1 MDAALRELL
10 AEVRE
15 LEMVARKNVSSLL
28 AGNYLTTIPGR
39 GLEFH
44 EARHYVQGEP
54 VRRID
59 WKMTARMGVPFV
71 RTFLEERQR
80 EIFIALDVSPSM
92 ATGWQEKTKLEVAV
106 EMAATLAVSA
116 VEAGDRL
123 GFVTFADRVFE
134 VDRPRAGKRQLFRA
148 LKTFVQ
154 ALEREP
160 EPCRESD
167 PRAAVHAIQRF
178 RGRRFVVFVISDF
191 IDHDVP
197 EDLKYFKKRHDVSL
211 IHLYDP
217 LEYVPFAPLR
227 GDAPPSA
234 VRMAA
239 FSPEGPGGLA
249 SLAPGEAGSL
259 EEMVDFLK
267 RECEKYA
274 IELGSYPTT
283 RPVGGALV
291 ELFQR
296 KRSSPRRGA
305 SHRRLEH

>member
-1 MDAALRELL
+1 MDSTLRELL

-15 LEMVARKNVSSLL
+15 LEVVARKNVSSLF

-44 EARHYVQGEP
+44 EARRYVQGEP

-59 WKMTARMGVPFV
+59 WKMTARMGVPYV

-92 ATGWQEKTKLEVAV
+92 ATGWQQKTKLEVAV

-123 GFVTFADRVFE
+123 GFVTFSDRVFE
-134 VDRPRAGKRQLFRA
+134 LDRPRAGKRQLFHA
-148 LKTFVQ
+148 LKTFAATLGQ
-154 ALEREP
+154 PP
-160 EPCRESD
+160 EPCQESD
-167 PRAAVHAIQRF
+167 PRCAVHAIQRF

-197 EDLKYFKKRHDVSL
+197 EDLKYFKRRHDVSL

-217 LEYVPFAPLR
+217 LEYAIP
-227 GDAPPSA
+227 GA
-234 VRMAA
+234 VRLPA
-239 FSPEGPGGLA
+239 FAPEGPAGLA
-249 SLAPGEAGSL
+249 SVAPGETGRL
-259 EEMVDFLK
+259 DEMVAFLQ
-267 RECEKYA
+267 RECDRYA

-283 RPVGGALV
+283 RPVGGALT
-291 ELFQR
+291 ELFRR
-296 KRSSPRRGA
+296 KR
-305 SHRRLEH
+305 RRLEH

>member
-15 LEMVARKNVSSLL
+15 LELVARRNVSSLF

-44 EARHYVQGEP
+44 EARRYVQGEP

-59 WKMTARMGVPFV
+59 WKMTARMGTPYV

-106 EMAATLAVSA
+106 EVAATLAVSA

-123 GFVTFADRVFE
+123 GFVTFSDRVFE
-134 VDRPRAGKRQLFRA
+134 LDRPRAGKRQLFRA
-148 LKTFVQ
+148 LKTFAATLGQ
-154 ALEREP
+154 EP
-160 EPCRESD
+160 EPCSESD
-167 PRAAVHAIQRF
+167 PRCAIHAIQRF
-178 RGRRFVVFVISDF
+178 RGRKFVVFVVSDF

-217 LEYVPFAPLR
+217 LEYPDQGV
-227 GDAPPSA
+227 
-234 VRMAA
+234 VRLAA
-239 FSPEGPGGLA
+239 FAPEGPASLA
-249 SLAPGEAGSL
+249 SLAPGETGSL
-259 EEMVDFLK
+259 EEMTAFLE
-267 RECEKYA
+267 RECDRYG
-274 IELGSYPTT
+274 IDFGSYPTT
-283 RPVGGALV
+283 VPVGGALMK
-291 ELFQR
+291 LFQR
-296 KRSSPRRGA
+296 KRRRF
-305 SHRRLEH
+305 EH